1 MKEKLNCVLL
11 IDDDAA
17 TNVYNS
23 AIVKAADITDRIE
36 VRESGQKA
44 LDFLSSMEDGA
55 HPSPALIF
63 LDVNMPGMDG
73 WEFLEEYHKLA
84 EEQKAKVVVFML
96 TTSLD
101 PNDEV
106 KSTELGAH
114 GFIRKPL
121 TPELV
126 QEIAKEHF
134 PEKFG

>member
-17 TNVYNS
+17 TNVYNT

-36 VRESGQKA
+36 VRDGGQKA

-73 WEFLEEYHKLA
+73 WEFLEHYNVLA

-106 KSTELGAH
+106 KSTELGAR

-121 TPELV
+121 SPELV
-126 QEIAKEHF
+126 QEIAKQHF
-134 PEKFG
+134 PDNF